1 MTSSLRSLLL
11 HSATAEERKAARA
24 LTEGDGSTGGG
35 STGPPA
41 PDRKEEEDEATVE
54 EVQDRV
60 VEENNG
66 CNSVSA
72 SAPRARRGFFIFLQ
86 TQIWSFGLLDFWI
99 FVGME
104 TSWSPV

>member
-24 LTEGDGSTGGG
+24 LAEGEGSTGGG

-41 PDRKEEEDEATVE
+41 PAREEEDEATVE
-54 EVQDRV
+54 EVKDRV

-66 CNSVSA
+66 GNSVSA
-72 SAPRARRGFFIFLQ
+72 SGWVVLQLIDSKFGILDCFEFFTL
-86 TQIWSFGLLDFWI
+86 
-99 FVGME
+99 VM
-104 TSWSPV
+104 SPSKD

>member
-24 LTEGDGSTGGG
+24 LTEGEGSTGGG

-41 PDRKEEEDEATVE
+41 PDREEEEDEATAE
-54 EVQDRV
+54 EVEDRV

-66 CNSVSA
+66 GNSVTPSR
-72 SAPRARRGFFIFLQ
+72 PRGGTSRRGHEGSPNLK
-86 TQIWSFGLLDFWI
+86 FWI
-99 FVGME
+99 LVGLF
-104 TSWSPV
+104 

>member
-24 LTEGDGSTGGG
+24 LTEGEGSTGGG

-41 PDRKEEEDEATVE
+41 PDREEEEDEATVE
-54 EVQDRV
+54 EVEDRV
-60 VEENNG
+60 VEENNR

-72 SAPRARRGFFIFLQ
+72 SGSERPGRVLQ
-86 TQIWSFGLLDFWI
+86 FPNFNLEFWFFGLGGLGLF
-99 FVGME
+99 
-104 TSWSPV
+104 